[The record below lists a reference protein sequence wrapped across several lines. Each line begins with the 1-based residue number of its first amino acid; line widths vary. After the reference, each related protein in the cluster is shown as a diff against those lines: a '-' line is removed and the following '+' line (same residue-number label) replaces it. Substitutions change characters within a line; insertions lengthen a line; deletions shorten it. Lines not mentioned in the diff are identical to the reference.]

1 MQNILDMKHLTLSP
15 GTVLND
21 LLWQATRYCIG
32 RRSYVS
38 GLAQDYARI
47 IRRNRDKFSEK

>member
-1 MQNILDMKHLTLSP
+1 MKTEITYTHSDLHH
-15 GTVLND
+15 GTGLND

>member
-1 MQNILDMKHLTLSP
+1 MKTEITYTHSDLHH